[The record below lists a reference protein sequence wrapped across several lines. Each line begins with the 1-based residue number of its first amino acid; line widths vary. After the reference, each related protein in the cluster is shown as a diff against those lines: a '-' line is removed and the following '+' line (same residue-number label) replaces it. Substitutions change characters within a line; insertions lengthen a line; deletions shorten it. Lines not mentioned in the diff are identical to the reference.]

1 MEKTIRLTENE
12 LTKIVKT
19 LLKEE
24 ISDSVADAMWNA
36 HPGSIQPNEFFPLII
51 PKQFESTGSGTG
63 RWWNNTCATKMSMA
77 LAKVGNKVP
86 GQYRTEI
93 EYNGIPAKT
102 TFNPSSKA
110 MVKILTSLYGP
121 PTLKLKLKSQSPAPE
136 EILGRKG
143 FYVLLTPEF
152 GSSAAGHTDVW
163 NGYESKNGDHW
174 GVSGTLYFWGGE
186 KKIDQ
191 WDRPYGDRWYG
202 YDPKS
207 KKWTKGVPQWYKDY
221 QQYNKDQWGRPLGD
235 KWYGY
240 NPKTKKWTKGVPQ
253 WFKKKYQ
260 NKKIK

>member
-77 LAKVGNKVP
+77 LAKIGNKVP

-143 FYVLLTPEF
+143 FYVLLTPDW
-152 GSSAAGHTDVW
+152 GSGAAGHTDVW